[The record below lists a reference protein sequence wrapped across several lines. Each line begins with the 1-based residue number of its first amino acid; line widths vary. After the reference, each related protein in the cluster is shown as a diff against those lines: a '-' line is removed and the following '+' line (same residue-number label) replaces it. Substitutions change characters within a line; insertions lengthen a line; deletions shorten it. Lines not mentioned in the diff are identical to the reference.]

1 MWEMVLKQSLAALF
15 SSRQYLNQSGLV
27 ERAQR
32 RAQTLGSAPMGDLGE
47 PSGRYTQLGHD

>member
-1 MWEMVLKQSLAALF
+1 MWEMVSKQSLAALF

-27 ERAQR
+27 ETAQR

-47 PSGRYTQLGHD
+47 PSGRYIQLGHD